1 MLRRR
6 FVRVIEKTLGLFP
19 AYDEVGRLVN
29 VVLAEQKKNAELR
42 EVRDGHETILDA
54 IETQVDDPELAERM
68 YVHEDLGPVYLS
80 VRSRLQHIE
89 AQKKTIEK
97 MRIYL
102 ERAARELKGDF
113 AEDAKKEGLI

>member
-42 EVRDGHETILDA
+42 EVRDGH
-54 IETQVDDPELAERM
+54 DDPELAERM